1 MVFYFSKSNGLLED
15 VFLPWIKKYA
25 FSWKQFHKFV
35 IFLEL
40 LQNDTGNLEVL
51 VIMKKEDTIYYYY
64 YFFKAS
70 KHRIAHLKM

>member
-25 FSWKQFHKFV
+25 FAWKQFHKFV
-35 IFLEL
+35 ICLEL

-51 VIMKKEDTIYYYY
+51 VMMKKEDTT
-64 YFFKAS
+64 FFFF
-70 KHRIAHLKM
+70 LKLLNTG

>member
-25 FSWKQFHKFV
+25 FAWKQFHKFV

-51 VIMKKEDTIYYYY
+51 VIMKKEDTIYY
-64 YFFKAS
+64 
-70 KHRIAHLKM
+70 